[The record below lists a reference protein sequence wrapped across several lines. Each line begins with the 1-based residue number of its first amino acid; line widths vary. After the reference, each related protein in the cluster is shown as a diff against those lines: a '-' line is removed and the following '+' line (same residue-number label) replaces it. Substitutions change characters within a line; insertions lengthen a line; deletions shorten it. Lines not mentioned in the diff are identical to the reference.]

1 VALFRVKKHWLP
13 SFMLAGLLAVT
24 VVQTQRVYN
33 AHQYE
38 RLQEQT
44 VMVNDHGTGTIIER
58 GHNVFVWTANHV
70 VPTEH
75 EITVSK
81 SIRVAGKKA
90 GVVAF
95 KARLLARDASRDLA
109 LYWVPDVPKGYFRA
123 AHISTDE
130 LLVGAR
136 LIHVGN
142 VGVDNFDES
151 VSVGILSQKNVQP
164 GIENW
169 PWALPTDQGTFSAYY
184 GSSGGPVFNQS
195 GELVGVLV
203 GGLVGKGYINF
214 VPVREMEI
222 FARKAGVL
230 WAIHD
235 GRSPS
240 DELLEQL
247 ADRNVVVNVFDVNSP

>member
-1 VALFRVKKHWLP
+1 MKKIWLSVYALA
-13 SFMLAGLLAVT
+13 LAGLMVIIQ
-24 VVQTQRVYN
+24 VRDRS

-44 VMVNDHGTGTIIER
+44 VMVNGNGTGTIIER

-70 VPTEH
+70 VPKEH

-81 SIRVAGKKA
+81 TIRVAGKKA
-90 GVVAF
+90 GEVKF
-95 KARLLARDASRDLA
+95 KARLLARDPVRDLA
-109 LYWVPDVPKGYFRA
+109 LFWVDVPKGYFRA
-123 AHISTDE
+123 AHISSEE

-136 LIHVGN
+136 LTHVGN
-142 VGVDNFDES
+142 VGVENFDES
-151 VSVGILSQKNVQP
+151 VSMGILSQKNVQP
-164 GIENW
+164 TEADHPTW
-169 PWALPTDQGTFSAYY
+169 PWKLPTDQGTFSAYY
-184 GSSGGPVFNQS
+184 GSSGGPVFNKD
-195 GELVGVLV
+195 GEFVGVLV

-214 VPVREMEI
+214 VPVREMKD

-230 WAIHD
+230 WAIHE

-247 ADRNVVVNVFDVNSP
+247 ADRNVLTITFSVN